1 MQRQNNRLNKKSES
15 QEPKEAVS
23 LAQGADATQKGTAQS
38 PTDPLLASLDREHDE
53 ATSGGFQ
60 DFFGTFFG
68 PKKSSRRKIRRLFV
82 QRDSM
87 ATDKESLATESLT
100 RSNDDTSL
108 VKVRVV
114 DEEGYDVDHEERE
127 EEEPY
132 HLEEIG
138 VNEGSEDSEGIDSD
152 SYRAFRNLEGT
163 TRDAIMDVRNV
174 T

>member
-15 QEPKEAVS
+15 QEPNEAVS

-38 PTDPLLASLDREHDE
+38 PTDPLLTSLDRDHDE
-53 ATSGGFQ
+53 ATSGGLQ

-87 ATDKESLATESLT
+87 ATDKESLATESQT
-100 RSNDDTSL
+100 SSDDETGL

-114 DEEGYDVDHEERE
+114 DEEGYDVDHEEKD

-138 VNEGSEDSEGIDSD
+138 ADEGLEDTEEIDSD
-152 SYRAFRNLEGT
+152 VYRAFRNLAGT
-163 TRDAIMDVRNV
+163 TRDAIMNVRNV